1 MGLNDTP
8 SGVRVHIGF
17 FGRRNAGKSSIVNAV
32 TGQNLSVVSDVLGT
46 TTDPVSKSMELLPM
60 GPVTVIDTPGF
71 DDLGELGAL
80 RVQQTRRVLEKTDVA
95 VLVTDGTEEKG
106 QTEAELIS
114 LFKERN
120 IPYIIAVNKSDLS
133 GFHGGNAEN
142 EIAVSAKTKSGI
154 FELKEKIAALSPKE
168 AENTRIISDKLTPG
182 SVVVLVTPIDAAAP
196 KGRMILPQQQT
207 MRDILDY
214 GSIPVLCREF
224 ELERTLNAL
233 KNPPAMVITDSQA
246 FGVVSKIVPESV
258 PLTSFS
264 ILFARF
270 KGYLEGA
277 VKGAFALE
285 KLQGGE
291 KILISEGC
299 THHRQCG
306 DIGTVKLPNWI
317 KNFTGKEFEFEFT
330 SGGTFPSDL
339 SPYALVVHCGG
350 CMLNAREVTSRMH
363 RAETAGVPMTNYG
376 VLIAH
381 MHGILTRSLSVFPEL
396 LEDL

>member
-17 FGRRNAGKSSIVNAV
+17 FGKRNAGKSSIVNAV

-71 DDLGELGAL
+71 DDLGELGTL

-95 VLVTDGTEEKG
+95 VLVTDGTEEKS

-168 AENTRIISDKLTPG
+168 AENTRIISDKITPG

-207 MRDILDY
+207 MRDVLDY

-224 ELERTLNAL
+224 ELEQTLNAL

-246 FGVVSKIVPESV
+246 FGVVSKIVSESV

-330 SGGTFPSDL
+330 SGGTFPDDL
-339 SPYALVVHCGG
+339 APYALVVHCGG

-363 RAETAGVPMTNYG
+363 RAEAAGVPMTNYG

-381 MHGILTRSLSVFPEL
+381 IHGILKRSLSVFPEL
-396 LEDL
+396 LEEL

>member
-95 VLVTDGTEEKG
+95 VLVTDGTEKKS

-224 ELERTLNAL
+224 ELEQTLNAL

-317 KNFTGKEFEFEFT
+317 KKFTGKEFEFEFT

>member
-95 VLVTDGTEEKG
+95 VLVTDGTEEKS

-224 ELERTLNAL
+224 ELEQTLNAL

>member
-95 VLVTDGTEEKG
+95 VLVTDGTEEKS

-224 ELERTLNAL
+224 ELEQTLNAL

-339 SPYALVVHCGG
+339 SSYALVVHCGG

-363 RAETAGVPMTNYG
+363 CAETAGVPMTNYG

>member
-1 MGLNDTP
+1 
-8 SGVRVHIGF
+8 
-17 FGRRNAGKSSIVNAV
+17 
-32 TGQNLSVVSDVLGT
+32 
-46 TTDPVSKSMELLPM
+46 M

>member
-17 FGRRNAGKSSIVNAV
+17 FGRRNAGKSSIVNVV

-95 VLVTDGTEEKG
+95 VLVTDGTEEKS

-224 ELERTLNAL
+224 ELEQTLNAL

-339 SPYALVVHCGG
+339 SSYALVVHCGG

-363 RAETAGVPMTNYG
+363 CAETAGVPMTNYG

-396 LEDL
+396 LKDL

>member
-95 VLVTDGTEEKG
+95 VLVTDGTEEKS
-106 QTEAELIS
+106 QTEAELIF

-224 ELERTLNAL
+224 ELEQTLNAL

-246 FGVVSKIVPESV
+246 FGAVSKIVPESV

>member
-95 VLVTDGTEEKG
+95 VLVTDGTEEKS

-133 GFHGGNAEN
+133 GFRGGNAEN

-182 SVVVLVTPIDAAAP
+182 SVVVLVTPIDEAAP

-285 KLQGGE
+285 KLQGDE

>member
-95 VLVTDGTEEKG
+95 VLVTDGTEEKS